1 MGKVT
6 VHRNG
11 AVESEYEHTA
21 SDGTLLESLQNNK
34 TEVLYHCKEGF
45 CGACRCKLKAGAVT
59 YINEPLAFVRK
70 GEILTCCSKP
80 SDGQDIEIELL

>member
-1 MGKVT
+1 MSKVT
-6 VHRNG
+6 IHRNG

-21 SDGTLLESLQNNK
+21 SDGTLLDSLQNNK

-45 CGACRCKLKAGAVT
+45 CGACRCKLKSGTVR

-70 GEILTCCSKP
+70 GEMLTCCSKP
-80 SDGQDIEIELL
+80 ETDIEIELL

>member
-1 MGKVT
+1 MAKVT
-6 VHRNG
+6 VHRNEV
-11 AVESEYEHTA
+11 VESEYEHTT
-21 SDGTLLESLQNNK
+21 SDRTLLESLQNNK

-45 CGACRCKLKAGAVT
+45 CGACRCKLKSGSIK

-80 SDGQDIEIELL
+80 EGDIEIELL